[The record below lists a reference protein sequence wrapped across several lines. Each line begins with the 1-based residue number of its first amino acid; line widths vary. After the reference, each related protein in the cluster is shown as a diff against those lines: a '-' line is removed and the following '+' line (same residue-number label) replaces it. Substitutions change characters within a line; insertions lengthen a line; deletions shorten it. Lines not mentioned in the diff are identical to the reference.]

1 MLINSSTTG
10 FLPNE
15 ILNAS
20 YNYSAH
26 EIEVLLAVVDYYRGE
41 NCFTMNTD
49 SLTRGFGKTNALN
62 KELKNAIRGIIE
74 KPLEYW
80 NAERKV
86 MLISS
91 VITSAEID
99 TNRREVRFTVN
110 ETMGKILTHAKEKYS
125 RYNFEVMLNLN
136 SRYSKRLYLHCNAWR
151 KTGVWEIKLD
161 KLRKMLGVADKYEQF
176 YDFNTKILQP
186 AFSEINEKS
195 EYVTVIDYL
204 KNGKSYS
211 SMLVSVTLKKEFVK
225 TSQRQWAALK
235 SFGLADWQIKNVTA
249 SLSDYEIEK
258 HLNHIKMNRHQ
269 IKNVGGWLVNTF
281 KAIGVPLDKKL
292 YVDEKPENPAF

>member
-1 MLINSSTTG
+1 
-10 FLPNE
+10 
-15 ILNAS
+15 
-20 YNYSAH
+20 
-26 EIEVLLAVVDYYRGE
+26 
-41 NCFTMNTD
+41 
-49 SLTRGFGKTNALN
+49 
-62 KELKNAIRGIIE
+62 
-74 KPLEYW
+74 
-80 NAERKV
+80 
-86 MLISS
+86 
-91 VITSAEID
+91 
-99 TNRREVRFTVN
+99 
-110 ETMGKILTHAKEKYS
+110 MGKILTHAKEKYS

-136 SRYSKRLYLHCNAWR
+136 SRYSKRLYLNCNAWR

-195 EYVTVIDYL
+195 EYVTTVDYL
-204 KNGKSYS
+204 KNGKTYS

-235 SFGLADWQIKNVTA
+235 SFGLSDWQIKNVTA

-258 HLNHIKMNRHQ
+258 HLNHIRMNRNQ
-269 IKNVGGWLVNTF
+269 IKNAGGWLVSTF

-292 YVDEKPENPAF
+292 FVDDNSENTSF

>member
-1 MLINSSTTG
+1 MLINSTSTG

-20 YNYSAH
+20 YNYTAH
-26 EIEVLLAVVDYYRGE
+26 EIEVLLAVVNFYRGA
-41 NCFTMNTD
+41 NTFTMTTE
-49 SLTRGFGKTNALN
+49 SLTLGFGKTNALN
-62 KELKNAIRGIIE
+62 KELKNAIRGILE

-80 NAERKV
+80 NKEKNV

-99 TNRREVRFTVN
+99 TNKRQVKFTIN
-110 ETMGKILTHAKEKYS
+110 ETMGMIISQAKEKYS
-125 RYNFEVMLNLN
+125 RYNFEVMLNLT

-151 KTGVWEIKLD
+151 KTGVWEIQLE

-186 AFSEINEKS
+186 AFQEINEKS
-195 EYVTVIDYL
+195 EYVTTVDYL

-211 SMLVSVTLKKEFVK
+211 SMLVSVTLKKEFLK
-225 TSQRQWAALK
+225 ASQKHWAALK
-235 SFGLADWQIKNVTA
+235 SYGLADWQIKNVTNTLTE
-249 SLSDYEIEK
+249 SEIDK
-258 HLNHIKMNRHQ
+258 HLNTVKMNRHA
-269 IKNVGGWLVNTF
+269 INNVGGYLVNTF
-281 KAIGVPLDKKL
+281 KAIGVPL
-292 YVDEKPENPAF
+292 EKSLF